1 MYDIKQLEDQWKRYR
16 KKKLKPW
23 YIGTG
28 ILFVVLTLSFILLQ
42 TNVKIDFSAL
52 KTYFESSKET
62 QASVDNEKSED
73 TVGLNKMEVKEAVL
87 LDDALDKLE
96 VKDNVIEIAD
106 KVVKARDNI
115 LVDIPILDDSNEYP
129 VEEEGEIRKKIHLEI
144 IDSTSISGYKDV
156 EKRFFESHDIDDALF
171 LAKSYYKNGN
181 YEKAEYWALETNK
194 LDGSQEESLLIFV
207 KSKVKLGHKNE
218 ALSILTSYLKESD
231 YKETKKLLDR
241 IENDKL

>member
-28 ILFVVLTLSFILLQ
+28 ILFILIVSLILFQ
-42 TNVKIDFSAL
+42 TNQKMNLSAL
-52 KTYFESSKET
+52 KTYFETSKET
-62 QASVDNEKSED
+62 QPSVNNEKSED
-73 TVGLNKMEVKEAVL
+73 AVVHNKIELKKTVL
-87 LDDALDKLE
+87 LDNALEKLE
-96 VKDNVIEIAD
+96 VKDNMIEMAD
-106 KVVKARDNI
+106 SVAKARDKL

-129 VEEEGEIRKKIHLEI
+129 VEEETGRRKKIHLEI

-181 YEKAEYWALETNK
+181 YKKAVYWALETNK
-194 LDGSQEESLLIFV
+194 LDDNQEESLLIFV

-218 ALSILTSYLKESD
+218 ALSILTSYLKQSD
-231 YKETKKLLDR
+231 SQEGKKLLYR
-241 IENDKL
+241 IKNDTL

>member
-28 ILFVVLTLSFILLQ
+28 ILVLLILFIVFFQ
-42 TNVKIDFSAL
+42 TNLKINFSAL
-52 KTYFESSKET
+52 KTYFTTTKET
-62 QASVDNEKSED
+62 QSSVKNEKSED
-73 TVGLNKMEVKEAVL
+73 TVALSKMEVKETVL
-87 LDDALDKLE
+87 LNDALDKLE
-96 VKDNVIEIAD
+96 VKDNMIEMAD
-106 KVVKARDNI
+106 TVAKARDKL

-129 VEEEGEIRKKIHLEI
+129 VEEETGRRKKIHLEI

-181 YEKAEYWALETNK
+181 YKKAEYWALETNK
-194 LDGSQEESLLIFV
+194 LADDQEESLLIFV

-218 ALSILTSYLKESD
+218 ALSILTSYLKQSD
-231 YKETKKLLDR
+231 SQEGKKLLYR

>member
-28 ILFVVLTLSFILLQ
+28 ILFVLIVSLFLFQ
-42 TNVKIDFSAL
+42 TNQKMNLSAL
-52 KTYFESSKET
+52 KTYFETSKET
-62 QASVDNEKSED
+62 QTSVSNEKSED
-73 TVGLNKMEVKEAVL
+73 AVVHNKIELKKTVL
-87 LDDALDKLE
+87 LDNALEELE
-96 VKDNVIEIAD
+96 VKDNMIEIAD
-106 KVVKARDNI
+106 KVVKAHDNI
-115 LVDIPILDDSNEYP
+115 LVDIPILDDTNEYP
-129 VEEEGEIRKKIHLEI
+129 VEEESEIRKKIDLKI

-156 EKRFFESHDIDDALF
+156 EKRFFKSHDIEDALF

-181 YEKAEYWALETNK
+181 YKKAEYWALETNK
-194 LDGSQEESLLIFV
+194 LDDGHEESLLIFV

-218 ALSILTSYLKESD
+218 ALSILNSYVKQSD
-231 YKETKKLLDR
+231 SQEAKKLLYR

>member
-1 MYDIKQLEDQWKRYR
+1 MYDIKQLEDQWRQYR

-28 ILFVVLTLSFILLQ
+28 ILFVLIVSLIVFK
-42 TNVKIDFSAL
+42 TNLKIDFSAL
-52 KTYFESSKET
+52 KTYFETSKET
-62 QASVDNEKSED
+62 QSLVDDKKSED
-73 TVGLNKMEVKEAVL
+73 TVALKKMEVKETVL
-87 LDDALDKLE
+87 LNDALDKLE
-96 VKDNVIEIAD
+96 VKDNMIEMAD

-115 LVDIPILDDSNEYP
+115 LVDIPILDDTNEYP
-129 VEEEGEIRKKIHLEI
+129 VEEESDISKKIHLEI

-181 YEKAEYWALETNK
+181 YKKAEFWALEANK
-194 LDGSQEESLLIFV
+194 LDDNQEESLLIFV

-218 ALSILTSYLKESD
+218 ALSILTSYLKQSD
-231 YKETKKLLDR
+231 SQEAKKLLYR

>member
-1 MYDIKQLEDQWKRYR
+1 MYDIKQLEDEWKRYR

-23 YIGTG
+23 YIGSL
-28 ILFVVLTLSFILLQ
+28 ILVVLTLSIIFFQ
-42 TNVKIDFSAL
+42 TNLKVNFSQL
-52 KTYFESSKET
+52 KTYFETSKEI
-62 QASVDNEKSED
+62 QPPENNKKSED
-73 TVGLNKMEVKEAVL
+73 TVAFNKINVKEIVL
-87 LDDALDKLE
+87 LDDALEKLE
-96 VKDNVIEIAD
+96 VKENMIEMAD

-115 LVDIPILDDSNEYP
+115 LVDIPILEDTNEQP
-129 VEEEGEIRKKIHLEI
+129 LEEEIEARKKIHLEI

-181 YEKAEYWALETNK
+181 YKKAEFWALETNK
-194 LDGSQEESLLIFV
+194 LDDSQEESLLIFV

-218 ALSILTSYLKESD
+218 ALSILTSYVKQSD
-231 YKETKKLLDR
+231 SQEAKKLLYR